1 LELFGPPRSVAVS
14 FPLPYLGQ
22 VPESPALSPEPA
34 YLQGLN
40 PPQREAVLATEGPV
54 LVLAGAGTGKTAAL
68 TARLAH
74 VIATRKAWPS
84 QILAVTFTNK
94 AAREMKDRVSQIS
107 GGMIEGMP
115 WLGTFHSVAARMLRS
130 HAELV
135 GLQSNFTI
143 LDTDDQLRVLKQ
155 LISAANLDEKRW
167 PARQLAGLIDRWKN
181 RGWTPAQVDAG
192 ESEAFAAGRGA
203 ELYGQYQERLRT
215 LNACDFGDLLL
226 HMLVIFRKN
235 ADVLEAYR
243 DRFRYLLVDE
253 YQDTNQA
260 QYEWLKLLAEPRRNL
275 CCVGDDDQSIYSW
288 RGAEVA
294 NILRFE
300 KDFPGATIIRL
311 EQNYRSTSHILGAAD
326 GLIAHNAGR
335 LGKTLWTDA
344 GDGEKVR
351 VIGVWDGPEEARRVG
366 EEAESHMRAG
376 GSLDDIAILVRAQ
389 FQTREFEERFI
400 AIGLPYQIIG
410 GFRFYERAEIRDAV
424 AYLRLVSQPADDLA
438 FERIINQP
446 KRGLGDKAVATI
458 HRHARATQQPL
469 LLAAATL
476 LDSDEL
482 TPQARRSLGNFVA
495 DIARWRGMLSGSSPE
510 RGGGPSAQ
518 PMVEGALPHPEL
530 ARIVLEE
537 SGYTAMLQA
546 DRSAESAGRLENL
559 AELTRAMEE
568 YESLGDFLEH
578 VSLVMD
584 NDESRQGD
592 RVTIMTIHAAKG
604 LEFDIVYLAGWEEG
618 VFPSQRS
625 LDEGGLASLEEERR
639 LAYVAITRARRRA
652 TIFHAA
658 NRRIYGQ
665 WTSSIPSR
673 FLGELPKPH
682 IVEETTMT
690 GGESLWRAQW
700 SERADPFAHVA
711 RPSRGPGWQRATR
724 TSYNPEPQR
733 VIEARASAVS
743 LGNRGRTDL
752 SLGQRVF
759 HGKFGY
765 GIISAIEGNKLE
777 IDFEH
782 AGRKKVLDSFVST
795 S

>member
-1 LELFGPPRSVAVS
+1 M
-14 FPLPYLGQ
+14 
-22 VPESPALSPEPA
+22 PESPAPA
-34 YLQGLN
+34 VDPPFLQGLN
-40 PPQREAVLATEGPV
+40 PPQREAVLTTEGPV

-68 TARLAH
+68 TARLAYL
-74 VIATRKAWPS
+74 IASKKAWPS

-94 AAREMKDRVSQIS
+94 AAREMRERVGALS
-107 GGMIEGMP
+107 GGALEGMP

-135 GLQSNFTI
+135 GLQANFTI
-143 LDTDDQLRVLKQ
+143 LDTDDQLRVLRQ
-155 LISAANLDEKRW
+155 LIQASNLDEKRW

-181 RGWTPAQVDAG
+181 RGWTASQVDAG

-203 ELYGQYQERLRT
+203 ELYRQYQERLRT

-226 HMLVIFRKN
+226 HMLVILRSHS
-235 ADVLEAYR
+235 DVLEAYR
-243 DRFRYLLVDE
+243 NRFRYILVDE

-260 QYEWLKLLAEPRRNL
+260 QYDWLRLLAEPRRNL
-275 CCVGDDDQSIYSW
+275 CVVGDDDQSIYSW

-300 KDFPGATIIRL
+300 QDFPGAKIIRL
-311 EQNYRSTSHILGAAD
+311 EQNYRSTSHILAAAD

-344 GDGEKVR
+344 GEGEKVQ

-366 EEAESHMRAG
+366 EEIEALGRDG
-376 GSLDDIAILVRAQ
+376 RTFDDAAILVRAQ

-410 GFRFYERAEIRDAV
+410 GFRFYERAEIRDAI
-424 AYLRLVSQPADDLA
+424 AYFRLIQSPADDLA
-438 FERIINQP
+438 FERIINTP
-446 KRGLGDKAVATI
+446 KRGLGDKAVATM
-458 HRHARATQQPL
+458 HQRSRQSEEPL
-469 LLAAATL
+469 LIAAAQL

-482 TPQARRSLGNFVA
+482 TSQARRSLGNFVG
-495 DIARWRGMLSGSSPE
+495 DLGRWREM
-510 RGGGPSAQ
+510 ATT
-518 PMVEGALPHPEL
+518 LPHPEL

-546 DRSAESAGRLENL
+546 DRSAEAAGRLENL

-568 YESLGDFLEH
+568 YESLRAFLEH

-584 NDESRQGD
+584 NDDARTGEK
-592 RVTIMTIHAAKG
+592 VTIMTIHAAKG
-604 LEFDIVYLAGWEEG
+604 LEFDTLFLPGWEEG

-639 LAYVAITRARRRA
+639 LAYVAITRARRRC
-652 TIFHAA
+652 TILHAS

-673 FLGELPKPH
+673 FLAELPTAH
-682 IVEETTMT
+682 IEEETTMT

-700 SERADPFAHVA
+700 SERSDPFAHVA
-711 RPSRGPGWQRATR
+711 RPTRGPGWQRASR
-724 TSYNPEPQR
+724 VAYNPEPAR
-733 VIEARASAVS
+733 IIEARASAIS
-743 LGNRGRTDL
+743 LGNQGRTDL

-765 GIISAIEGNKLE
+765 GTIAAIEGNKLE
-777 IDFEH
+777 IDFEK
-782 AGRKKVLDSFVST
+782 AGRKKVLDTFVST
-795 S
+795 